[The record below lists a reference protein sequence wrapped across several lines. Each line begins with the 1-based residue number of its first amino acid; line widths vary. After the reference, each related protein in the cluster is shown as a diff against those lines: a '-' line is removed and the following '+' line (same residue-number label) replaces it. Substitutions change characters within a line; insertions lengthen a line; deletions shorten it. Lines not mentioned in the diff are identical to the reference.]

1 MDRGRSVTTFKVT
14 VSLTF
19 YIICANIMPQSTL
32 DCLPFDIWRHMNIRR
47 IAVPAGVALVLGL
60 PIRRQL
66 TGGVVLAGQRWKT
79 NPSGAS
85 TDIVLSLVGQAFFW
99 TVGQDFIGVGM
110 DRKWGPGLGHRIAPA
125 IQRRLPESASVAWG
139 LKVIEIASDATK
151 MPIEGYLYREIGI
164 VPDAVAAAVTQ
175 PLWSFIE
182 VVEKI
187 TGCINHPERVNEPNQ
202 VADSISSIYG
212 TWSRNALSLA
222 FLRYGRAYRSKAGNP
237 IERVLTHVLP
247 AGNG

>member
-1 MDRGRSVTTFKVT
+1 MD
-14 VSLTF
+14 
-19 YIICANIMPQSTL
+19 A
-32 DCLPFDIWRHMNIRR
+32 RR

-66 TGGVVLAGQRWKT
+66 ASGVKLAGQRWRS
-79 NPSGAS
+79 NPAGTS
-85 TDIVLSLVGQAFFW
+85 TDIVLSLAGQAFLW

-125 IQRRLPESASVAWG
+125 IQRRLPDSPAVAWT

-151 MPIEGYLYREIGI
+151 MPIESHLYREIGI

-187 TGCINHPERVNEPNQ
+187 TGCINHPERVNDPKQ

-222 FLRYGRAYRSKAGNP
+222 FLRYGRAYRSRVGSP
-237 IERVLTHVLP
+237 IERGLAHVLP